1 MDKLTVDQARKEA
14 EAAYTKFALLKDA
27 YLKAEDDYLH
37 KSRKFQNFDYELAQ
51 TDGRLK
57 KLPPQGQRK
66 EKKPPELT
74 VDQLRKIAATLG
86 INIAVDED
94 EVKDDFVEVSDEP
107 TADEE

>member
-1 MDKLTVDQARKEA
+1 MTKEIVDQARKEA
-14 EAAYTKFALLKDA
+14 EVAYTKYALLKEA
-27 YLKAEDDYLH
+27 YVKAENDYLH
-37 KSRKFQNFDYELAQ
+37 KSRRFQNFDRELAE

-66 EKKPPELT
+66 EKKQPELT

-94 EVKDDFVEVSDEP
+94 EVKDEFVEVSDES
-107 TADEE
+107 AENL

>member
-1 MDKLTVDQARKEA
+1 MDKETVYRARKDA
-14 EAAYTKFALLKDA
+14 EVAYTKFALLKDA
-27 YLKAEDDYLH
+27 YLKAEVDYLH
-37 KSRKFQNFDYELAQ
+37 KSRRFQNFDRELAE

-94 EVKDDFVEVSDEP
+94 EVKDEFMEVSDED
-107 TADEE
+107 AEDL